1 MSVNQITIY
10 ASAHSKQ
17 KLRPTRIR
25 EKNMCDKVKVTFT
38 WIMGLPLDEP
48 QEKSVVTKEVELL
61 YDEYIALLTGG
72 IEAQKAYILGNY
84 ESLSPDTYVNKVR
97 MTTNGF
103 IDKN

>member
-1 MSVNQITIY
+1 
-10 ASAHSKQ
+10 
-17 KLRPTRIR
+17 
-25 EKNMCDKVKVTFT
+25 MCDKVKVTFT